1 MVALFGGRGRET
13 QRGSRKPATTTN
25 DLGTRLFEVRQLR
38 IHWYPS
44 WVGLASDLAAQ
55 PTICSTGTDSDAP
68 SRNAGQFMSDARLG
82 LSELDAVIAVARRAS
97 FRQAAIDLDVST
109 TALSNTIVK
118 VEASLETRLFNR
130 TTRSVAVTEAGR
142 IFLEQVAP
150 ALQDVRAA
158 LDAVR
163 SYNASPSG
171 TLRINAFATAARA
184 ALLPLVMEFLR
195 QHPKVHIDLVTEG
208 RLVDIVA
215 DGFDFGVR
223 SASLV
228 PSDMIVMSL
237 GQPRRYA
244 VVGTPAYFT
253 RHGRPLTPPDLL
265 NHACIRIRLPNGAL
279 FPWHFERDGDVIKL
293 DVAGPLTL
301 DEVSVSK
308 AVVLQGLG
316 LGFFMEQDV
325 QAEIEAGQFER
336 VLEDWTPPRDN
347 LCLYY
352 PNRRN
357 PSAAFKAF
365 IALAR
370 ASQDSKNGLA

>member
-1 MVALFGGRGRET
+1 
-13 QRGSRKPATTTN
+13 
-25 DLGTRLFEVRQLR
+25 
-38 IHWYPS
+38 
-44 WVGLASDLAAQ
+44 
-55 PTICSTGTDSDAP
+55 
-68 SRNAGQFMSDARLG
+68 MSDARLG

-109 TALSNTIVK
+109 TALSNTIAK

-158 LDAVR
+158 LDTVR
-163 SYNASPSG
+163 SHNASPSG

-237 GQPRRYA
+237 GQARRYA
-244 VVGTPAYFT
+244 VVGTPAYFA

-301 DEVSVSK
+301 DEASVSK

-370 ASQDSKNGLA
+370 ASQDSKDGLA

>member
-1 MVALFGGRGRET
+1 M
-13 QRGSRKPATTTN
+13 
-25 DLGTRLFEVRQLR
+25 
-38 IHWYPS
+38 
-44 WVGLASDLAAQ
+44 SDL
-55 PTICSTGTDSDAP
+55 
-68 SRNAGQFMSDARLG
+68 RLG
-82 LSELDAVIAVARRAS
+82 LGELDAVIAVARRAS

-109 TALSNTIVK
+109 TALSNTIAK

-142 IFLEQVAP
+142 IFLEQVGP
-150 ALQDVRAA
+150 ALQDMRAA
-158 LDAVR
+158 LDAVL
-163 SYNASPSG
+163 SHNAGASG

-184 ALLPLVMEFLR
+184 TLLPLVVEFLR
-195 QHPKVHIDLVTEG
+195 HHPKVHIDLVTEG

-228 PSDMIVMSL
+228 PSDMIVISL

-244 VVGTPAYFT
+244 VVGTPAYFD
-253 RHGRPLTPPDLL
+253 RHERPRTPPDLL
-265 NHACIRIRLPNGAL
+265 NHACIRIRLPNGAI
-279 FPWHFERDGDVIKL
+279 FPWHFERDGEVFKL
-293 DVAGPLTL
+293 DVTGPLTL
-301 DEVSVSK
+301 DEASVSK
-308 AVVLQGLG
+308 AVVQQGLG

-325 QAEIEAGQFER
+325 HAEIDTGEFER
-336 VLEDWTPPRDN
+336 VLENWTPPRDN

-365 IALAR
+365 IALVR
-370 ASQDSKNGLA
+370 ASQDSKDSKDSKDRLG

>member
-1 MVALFGGRGRET
+1 
-13 QRGSRKPATTTN
+13 
-25 DLGTRLFEVRQLR
+25 
-38 IHWYPS
+38 
-44 WVGLASDLAAQ
+44 
-55 PTICSTGTDSDAP
+55 
-68 SRNAGQFMSDARLG
+68 MSDARLG

-109 TALSNTIVK
+109 TALSNTIAK

-163 SYNASPSG
+163 SHNASPSG

-237 GQPRRYA
+237 GQARRYA
-244 VVGTPAYFT
+244 VVGTPAYFA
-253 RHGRPLTPPDLL
+253 RHGRPRTPPDLL

-301 DEVSVSK
+301 DEASVSK

-370 ASQDSKNGLA
+370 ASQDSKDGLA

>member
-1 MVALFGGRGRET
+1 
-13 QRGSRKPATTTN
+13 
-25 DLGTRLFEVRQLR
+25 
-38 IHWYPS
+38 
-44 WVGLASDLAAQ
+44 
-55 PTICSTGTDSDAP
+55 
-68 SRNAGQFMSDARLG
+68 MSDPRLG
-82 LSELDAVIAVARRAS
+82 LGELDAVIAVARRAS

-109 TALSNTIVK
+109 TALSNTIAK

-142 IFLEQVAP
+142 IFLDQVGP

-163 SYNASPSG
+163 SHNASPSG

-184 ALLPLVMEFLR
+184 ALLPLMVEFLQ

-228 PSDMIVMSL
+228 PSDMIVISL
-237 GQPRRYA
+237 GQPTRYA
-244 VVGTPAYFT
+244 VVGTPAYFA
-253 RHGRPLTPPDLL
+253 RHGRPRTPPDLL
-265 NHACIRIRLPNGAL
+265 SHACIRIRLPNGAI
-279 FPWHFERDGDVIKL
+279 FPWHFERDGEVIKL

-301 DEVSVSK
+301 DEASVSK
-308 AVVLQGLG
+308 AVVQQGLA

-325 QAEIEAGQFER
+325 NAEIEAGQFER

-347 LCLYY
+347 LSLYY

-365 IALAR
+365 IALVR
-370 ASQDSKNGLA
+370 ASQNSKHGLA

>member
-1 MVALFGGRGRET
+1 
-13 QRGSRKPATTTN
+13 
-25 DLGTRLFEVRQLR
+25 
-38 IHWYPS
+38 
-44 WVGLASDLAAQ
+44 
-55 PTICSTGTDSDAP
+55 
-68 SRNAGQFMSDARLG
+68 MSDPRFGLG
-82 LSELDAVIAVARRAS
+82 ELDAVIAVARRAS
-97 FRQAAIDLDVST
+97 FRQAAIDLNVST
-109 TALSNTIVK
+109 TALSNTIAK
-118 VEASLETRLFNR
+118 VEMGLETRLFNR

-142 IFLEQVAP
+142 VFLEQVGP

-163 SYNASPSG
+163 SHNASPSG

-184 ALLPLVMEFLR
+184 ALLPLVVKFLEH
-195 QHPKVHIDLVTEG
+195 HPKVHVDLVTEG

-228 PSDMIVMSL
+228 PSDMIVISL

-244 VVGTPAYFT
+244 VVGTPAYFA
-253 RHGRPLTPPDLL
+253 RHGRPRTPPDLL
-265 NHACIRIRLPNGAL
+265 NHPCIRIRLPNGAL
-279 FPWHFERDGDVIKL
+279 FPWHFERDGEVIKL
-293 DVAGPLTL
+293 DVTGPLTL
-301 DEVSVSK
+301 DEASISRAFVQ
-308 AVVLQGLG
+308 QGLG

-325 QAEIEAGQFER
+325 RAEIEAGQFER

-365 IALAR
+365 IALVR
-370 ASQDSKNGLA
+370 ASQNEGGLA

>member
-1 MVALFGGRGRET
+1 M
-13 QRGSRKPATTTN
+13 P
-25 DLGTRLFEVRQLR
+25 DL
-38 IHWYPS
+38 
-44 WVGLASDLAAQ
+44 
-55 PTICSTGTDSDAP
+55 
-68 SRNAGQFMSDARLG
+68 RLG
-82 LSELDAVIAVARRAS
+82 LGELDAVIAVARRAS

-109 TALSNTIVK
+109 TALSNTIAK

-142 IFLEQVAP
+142 IFLEQVGP
-150 ALQDVRAA
+150 ALQDVRGA

-163 SYNASPSG
+163 SHNAGASG

-184 ALLPLVMEFLR
+184 TLLPLLVEFLKL
-195 QHPKVHIDLVTEG
+195 HPKVHVDLVTEG

-228 PSDMIVMSL
+228 PSDMIVISL
-237 GQPRRYA
+237 SQPRRYA
-244 VVGTPAYFT
+244 VVGTPAYFA
-253 RHGRPLTPPDLL
+253 RHGRPRTPPDLL

-279 FPWHFERDGDVIKL
+279 FPWHFERDDEVIKL

-301 DEVSVSK
+301 DEANVSK
-308 AVVLQGLG
+308 AVVQQGLG

-325 QAEIEAGQFER
+325 QAEIDSGEFER

-365 IALAR
+365 IALVR
-370 ASQDSKNGLA
+370 ASQNGKDGLA

>member
-1 MVALFGGRGRET
+1 
-13 QRGSRKPATTTN
+13 
-25 DLGTRLFEVRQLR
+25 
-38 IHWYPS
+38 
-44 WVGLASDLAAQ
+44 
-55 PTICSTGTDSDAP
+55 
-68 SRNAGQFMSDARLG
+68 MSDARLG

-109 TALSNTIVK
+109 TALSNTIAK

-163 SYNASPSG
+163 SHNASPSG

-244 VVGTPAYFT
+244 VVGTPAYFA

-301 DEVSVSK
+301 DEASVSK

-357 PSAAFKAF
+357 PSAAFMAF

-370 ASQDSKNGLA
+370 ASQDSKDGLA

>member
-1 MVALFGGRGRET
+1 
-13 QRGSRKPATTTN
+13 
-25 DLGTRLFEVRQLR
+25 
-38 IHWYPS
+38 
-44 WVGLASDLAAQ
+44 
-55 PTICSTGTDSDAP
+55 
-68 SRNAGQFMSDARLG
+68 MSDPRLG
-82 LSELDAVIAVARRAS
+82 LGELDAVVAVARRAS

-109 TALSNTIVK
+109 TALSNTIAK
-118 VEASLETRLFNR
+118 VEMSLETRLFNR

-163 SYNASPSG
+163 SHNASPSG

-184 ALLPLVMEFLR
+184 ALLPLVVKFLE
-195 QHPKVHIDLVTEG
+195 QHPKVHIDVVTEG

-223 SASLV
+223 SANLV
-228 PSDMIVMSL
+228 PSDMIVISL

-244 VVGTPAYFT
+244 VVGTPAYFA
-253 RHGRPLTPPDLL
+253 RYGRPRTPPDLL
-265 NHACIRIRLPNGAL
+265 NLACIRIRLPNGAL
-279 FPWHFERDGDVIKL
+279 FPWHFERDGEVIKL
-293 DVAGPLTL
+293 DVTGPLTL
-301 DEVSVSK
+301 DEASVSK
-308 AVVLQGLG
+308 AVVQQGLG

-325 QAEIEAGQFER
+325 QAEIDAGQFER
-336 VLEDWTPPRDN
+336 ILEDWTPPRDN

-357 PSAAFKAF
+357 PSAAFRAF
-365 IALAR
+365 VELAR
-370 ASQDSKNGLA
+370 ASQDSKDGLA